1 MRMPTPPAEPPV
13 HALSR
18 LRLRLAMVVTAAA
31 LLASCNGGGGGS
43 DGDGLLGSPDPVPP
57 PAAPSGTI
65 YAFGGT
71 GSPAQD
77 GAEPKG
83 SLTAVPTVGGGVVL
97 YGRTAIGGSNGCGT
111 IFSINPD
118 GSNYQ
123 VLYRFAGPDGC
134 DPRHDAMTRNPNDG
148 RLYATTQGVN
158 QTDNKTYGNQGQ
170 IFSFTPGVPIGTPI
184 NAVYTFAG
192 QPLGAQQHSSFS
204 IDPVTGMLY
213 GMTAQGGDHDG
224 GMLYAVS
231 PDGATFVT
239 LHSFKKSE
247 GTNPHGRIVLVDG
260 VLYGILRSDGTTS
273 DGKSGHG
280 AVFSFKVTSPLAEGP
295 ITILHTFAGGTTDS
309 GLSDHGYLT
318 PVTVG
323 GKTILF
329 GLTQCGG
336 AGTGKD
342 TCGSS
347 DGGGGGTLFQID
359 PTAAPG
365 SSAAYNLVYSF
376 QGQDHGD
383 GAGPYGS
390 LMFDGTYLYGTTSGG
405 GKHGMGTVFRVA
417 PVAMGGTA
425 TPTVL
430 QHFGSS
436 SNDGQK
442 PIDNVIRVGNTLY
455 GMTVYGGASGKSPD
469 SSSYTGNGAIFA
481 IPLPD

>member
-1 MRMPTPPAEPPV
+1 MRPV
-13 HALSR
+13 
-18 LRLRLAMVVTAAA
+18 LRTTLVAASLV

-43 DGDGLLGSPDPVPP
+43 GDALLGSAPPAPPP
-57 PAAPSGTI
+57 PAVSGTI
-65 YAFGGT
+65 YAFGDKA
-71 GSPAQD
+71 SPAFD

-83 SLTAVPTVGGGVVL
+83 SLTAVPTANGGVVL

-123 VLYRFAGPDGC
+123 LLYRFGGPDGC
-134 DPRHDAMTRNPNDG
+134 DPRHDAMTLDPNDN

-170 IFSFTPGVPIGTPI
+170 IFSFLPGTPIGSPI
-184 NAVYTFAG
+184 NAVYTFSG

-204 IDPVTGMLY
+204 VDPVTGMLY
-213 GMTAQGGDHDG
+213 GMTAEGGDHG
-224 GMLYAVS
+224 GGLLYAVK
-231 PDGATFVT
+231 PDGTNFVA
-239 LHSFKKSE
+239 LYSFHKSE
-247 GTNPHGRIVLVDG
+247 GTNPHGRIVLVNG

-280 AVFSFKVTSPLAEGP
+280 AVFSFKLTSPLAAGA
-295 ITILHTFAGGTTDS
+295 ITVLHTFAGGNDDS

-336 AGTGKD
+336 SGSGKD
-342 TCGSS
+342 ACGSS

-359 PTAAPG
+359 PSATPG
-365 SSAAYNLVYSF
+365 SSAAYNLAYSF
-376 QGQDHGD
+376 QGEAQGD

-390 LMFDGTYLYGTTSGG
+390 LMYDGQYLYGTTSAG

-417 PVAMGGTA
+417 PMAMGSTA
-425 TPTVL
+425 TPTIL
-430 QHFGSS
+430 AHFGGS

-455 GMTVYGGASGKSPD
+455 GLTVYGGASGKSPD